1 MQVFCTKVYFRL
13 MSAIPFVFCTKY
25 LQLNIL
31 RLKIFYFKANGV
43 LEFITQENSNGSF
56 LVTILSFS
64 TFSVV
69 LFVHSSIVMKHQKG
83 YTYMIDFTNTLF
95 QSVKQKIWG
104 LMGRYIYFCL
114 LFLVCLFVVFGLFV
128 CLFLIFLK
136 DMGRVTSIIMLLCWY
151 VVCNRKRF
159 NIMI

>member
-1 MQVFCTKVYFRL
+1 MQVFCTKAYFRL
-13 MSAIPFVFCTKY
+13 MSAIPFVFCIKY
-25 LQLNIL
+25 LQINIL
-31 RLKIFYFKANGV
+31 RLKIFYFKIKRV

-64 TFSVV
+64 TFSVL

-104 LMGRYIYFCL
+104 LMGRIF
-114 LFLVCLFVVFGLFV
+114 LFVCCFWFVCLFVCFLFFWRIWV
-128 CLFLIFLK
+128 E
-136 DMGRVTSIIMLLCWY
+136 LLAL
-151 VVCNRKRF
+151 
-159 NIMI
+159 

>member
-1 MQVFCTKVYFRL
+1 MQVFCTKAYFRL
-13 MSAIPFVFCTKY
+13 MSAIPFVFCIKY
-25 LQLNIL
+25 LQINIL
-31 RLKIFYFKANGV
+31 RLKIFYFKTNRV

-104 LMGRYIYFCL
+104 LMGRYIYIYIYIF
-114 LFLVCLFVVFGLFV
+114 LFVVFGLFV

>member
-31 RLKIFYFKANGV
+31 HLKIFRIHNKQSV
-43 LEFITQENSNGSF
+43 SF

-104 LMGRYIYFCL
+104 LMGRIFLFVCCFWFVCLFC
-114 LFLVCLFVVFGLFV
+114 FVCLFVCFFV
-128 CLFLIFLK
+128 CFFVFCCCCCCFCFCFCFWRIW
-136 DMGRVTSIIMLLCWY
+136 VELLAL
-151 VVCNRKRF
+151 
-159 NIMI
+159 

>member
-1 MQVFCTKVYFRL
+1 MQVFCTKAYFRL
-13 MSAIPFVFCTKY
+13 MSAIPFVFCIKY
-25 LQLNIL
+25 LQINIL
-31 RLKIFYFKANGV
+31 RLKIFYFKIKRV

-104 LMGRYIYFCL
+104 LMGRYIYIYFCL
-114 LFLVCLFVVFGLFV
+114 LFLVCLFV

>member
-104 LMGRYIYFCL
+104 LMGRYIYIY
-114 LFLVCLFVVFGLFV
+114 FLSVVFGLFV
-128 CLFLIFLK
+128 CLFFIFLK

>member
-13 MSAIPFVFCTKY
+13 MSAIPFVFCIKY
-25 LQLNIL
+25 LQINIL
-31 RLKIFYFKANGV
+31 RLKIFYFKIKRV

-104 LMGRYIYFCL
+104 LMGRIFLFVCCFWFVCLFC
-114 LFLVCLFVVFGLFV
+114 FVCLFVCFFVFFLF
-128 CLFLIFLK
+128 F
-136 DMGRVTSIIMLLCWY
+136 
-151 VVCNRKRF
+151 VVVVVVVVVF
-159 NIMI
+159 VFVFVFEGYG

>member
-104 LMGRYIYFCL
+104 LMGRYIYIYIF
-114 LFLVCLFVVFGLFV
+114 LFVVFGLFV

>member
-104 LMGRYIYFCL
+104 LMGRIFLFVCCFWFVCLFC
-114 LFLVCLFVVFGLFV
+114 FVCLFVCFFFLVVVVVVVFVFEGY
-128 CLFLIFLK
+128 
-136 DMGRVTSIIMLLCWY
+136 G
-151 VVCNRKRF
+151 
-159 NIMI
+159 

>member
-104 LMGRYIYFCL
+104 LMGRYIYIYIFVCC
-114 LFLVCLFVVFGLFV
+114 FWFVCLFVCFLFFWRIWV
-128 CLFLIFLK
+128 E
-136 DMGRVTSIIMLLCWY
+136 LLAL
-151 VVCNRKRF
+151 
-159 NIMI
+159 

>member
-1 MQVFCTKVYFRL
+1 MQVFCTKVYFRI

-31 RLKIFYFKANGV
+31 HLVIQKKKKKIFLHLKIFYFK
-43 LEFITQENSNGSF
+43 TNSVRIHNKQSVSF

-69 LFVHSSIVMKHQKG
+69 LFVHSSTLMKHQKG

-95 QSVKQKIWG
+95 QSVKQKI
-104 LMGRYIYFCL
+104 
-114 LFLVCLFVVFGLFV
+114 
-128 CLFLIFLK
+128 
-136 DMGRVTSIIMLLCWY
+136 
-151 VVCNRKRF
+151 
-159 NIMI
+159 